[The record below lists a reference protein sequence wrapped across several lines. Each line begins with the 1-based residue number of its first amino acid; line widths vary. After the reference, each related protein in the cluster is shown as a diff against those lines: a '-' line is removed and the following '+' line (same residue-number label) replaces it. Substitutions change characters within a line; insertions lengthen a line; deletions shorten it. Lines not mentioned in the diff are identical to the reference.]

1 MNLVLHLTSQGCF
14 SLFLTLY
21 YCFFLPQSR
30 DRLVRAL
37 RAMSAGDAADQV
49 IRQVDKM
56 IKNAERALRDARLGK
71 VIVGKWQLYPKIRSC
86 YFLSP

>member
-1 MNLVLHLTSQGCF
+1 MNLVLHLTSQDCF
-14 SLFLTLY
+14 SLFLTLFF
-21 YCFFLPQSR
+21 FFLPQSR

-56 IKNAERALRDARLGK
+56 IKNAERALREARLGK
-71 VIVGKWQLYPKIRSC
+71 VIVGKWQLYPKITSC